1 MKHHLHYLPLSEV
14 VEGMILGAPLT
25 IAEHGVVNFFLPAG
39 HELTESNIRQIAL
52 RHGEF
57 LCILEDD
64 PRSDEECVAA
74 RRATEQRLAQIFSLA
89 DRSRPAIAGLHAAVL
104 AYRSL

>member
-1 MKHHLHYLPLSEV
+1 MNHHLRYLPLSEV
-14 VEGMILGAPLT
+14 LEGMVLGTPLT
-25 IAEHGVVNFFLPAG
+25 IAEHGVTNFFLPAG

-57 LCILEDD
+57 VCIQEAD
-64 PRSDEECVAA
+64 PRSDEERAA
-74 RRATEQRLAQIFSLA
+74 ALQAAEARLDKIFSLA
-89 DRSRPAIAGLHAAVL
+89 DLSRPAMAGLRAAVL